1 MSVFPQSSGEPSQQS
16 VPAPSA
22 PGVFDRIVLA
32 VEEDTD
38 EAVAETAVAL
48 AVAHDA
54 TLDVLSVVRMWSSVD
69 NWDSAVERRET
80 SAERALDTV
89 GELATDAGVE
99 VRKRLRYGTPAE
111 EIGLY
116 AEGNDAD
123 IVVAGEPSRGRL
135 GRLFSGRA
143 TMGDVRRAVSM
154 PVMTVPSV

>member
-1 MSVFPQSSGEPSQQS
+1 MSVFPQSSGDSPQES
-16 VPAPSA
+16 VPGPSA

-32 VEEDTD
+32 VDEDTD

-48 AVAHDA
+48 AAAHDA

-69 NWDSAVERRET
+69 NWDAAVERREA
-80 SAERALDTV
+80 SAERALDTA
-89 GELATDAGVE
+89 GEIAAESGVE
-99 VRKRLRYGTPAE
+99 AEKRLRYGSPAE

-116 AEGNDAD
+116 AEGNEAD

-135 GRLFSGRA
+135 GRIFSGRA

>member
-1 MSVFPQSSGEPSQQS
+1 MSVFPQSSADSPQKS
-16 VPAPSA
+16 VSGPSA

-32 VEEDTD
+32 VDEDTD
-38 EAVAETAVAL
+38 ETVAETAVAL
-48 AVAHDA
+48 AAAHDA
-54 TLDVLSVVRMWSSVD
+54 TLDVLSVVRMWSTVD
-69 NWDSAVERRET
+69 NWDAAVERREA
-80 SAERALDTV
+80 SAERALDV
-89 GELATDAGVE
+89 AGEIAAGSGVE

-116 AEGNDAD
+116 AEGNEAD